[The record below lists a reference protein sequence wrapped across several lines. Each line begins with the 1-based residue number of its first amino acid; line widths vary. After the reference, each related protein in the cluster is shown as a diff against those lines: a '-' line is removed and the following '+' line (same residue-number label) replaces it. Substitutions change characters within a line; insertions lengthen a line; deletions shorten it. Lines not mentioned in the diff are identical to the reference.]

1 MREEPR
7 LLEFRRSLSAGLAT
21 SALRRLQ
28 CSWAASALG
37 SWTFFVALAVYAYGV
52 GGAAGVGAA
61 ALVRMIP
68 AGLAAPGAGV
78 LADRH
83 SRRDVLMAA
92 LVLRAGIVASIAG
105 AVAISAPFGV
115 VLVLAAAFTVVAT
128 AHRPAQAA
136 LLTGLAET
144 PRQLGAAN
152 ALWTGVDNAAFLGG
166 SLVGGALIAV
176 VGVAAALAAT
186 AVIFALAVI
195 PTAAIPRDPVPEYR
209 AAMPRRLSALTAGLR
224 DVAAV
229 ADVRLVVGFLT
240 TATLI
245 EGAVDVLIVVL
256 AIELLDL
263 GNAGVGW
270 LNAAWGLGGLLGGG
284 AALGLLGR
292 GRLSA
297 GIMVGGLLVGASL
310 VVVATVLSPVLAIVM
325 LVGLGIGYALIE
337 AGGMALLQRAT
348 PDEVLGRVFAVVE
361 TTYWVATGVGAML
374 APLVVALVGARG
386 AVLAIGAC
394 LPLAV
399 ALRWRALSRLEEHAV
414 VPEDE
419 FRVLRGL
426 SVFAPLPLATV
437 ENLAR
442 HVGVRPVHAGEVVV
456 RRGDAADEFYAVAEG
471 VLDVSDCGG
480 TPPPL
485 RAGDFFGEI
494 ALLHECA
501 RIATVTA
508 REEAL
513 LYALERDVFLN
524 AISAHP
530 RSSAA
535 AHETAT
541 ARLEENLAAQTGSSA

>member
-1 MREEPR
+1 
-7 LLEFRRSLSAGLAT
+7 
-21 SALRRLQ
+21 
-28 CSWAASALG
+28 
-37 SWTFFVALAVYAYGV
+37 
-52 GGAAGVGAA
+52 
-61 ALVRMIP
+61 
-68 AGLAAPGAGV
+68 
-78 LADRH
+78 
-83 SRRDVLMAA
+83 
-92 LVLRAGIVASIAG
+92 
-105 AVAISAPFGV
+105 
-115 VLVLAAAFTVVAT
+115 
-128 AHRPAQAA
+128 
-136 LLTGLAET
+136 
-144 PRQLGAAN
+144 
-152 ALWTGVDNAAFLGG
+152 
-166 SLVGGALIAV
+166 
-176 VGVAAALAAT
+176 
-186 AVIFALAVI
+186 
-195 PTAAIPRDPVPEYR
+195 
-209 AAMPRRLSALTAGLR
+209 
-224 DVAAV
+224 
-229 ADVRLVVGFLT
+229 
-240 TATLI
+240 
-245 EGAVDVLIVVL
+245 
-256 AIELLDL
+256 
-263 GNAGVGW
+263 
-270 LNAAWGLGGLLGGG
+270 
-284 AALGLLGR
+284 
-292 GRLSA
+292 
-297 GIMVGGLLVGASL
+297 
-310 VVVATVLSPVLAIVM
+310 M

-374 APLVVALVGARG
+374 APLVVALLGARG
-386 AVLAIGAC
+386 AVLAVGAC

-456 RRGDAADEFYAVAEG
+456 RRGDPADEFYAVAEG